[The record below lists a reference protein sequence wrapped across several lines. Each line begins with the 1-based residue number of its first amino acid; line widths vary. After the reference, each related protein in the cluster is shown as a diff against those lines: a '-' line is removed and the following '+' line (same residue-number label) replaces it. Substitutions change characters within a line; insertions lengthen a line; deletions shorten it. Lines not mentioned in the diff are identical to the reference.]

1 MRYGSL
7 SIGATELFGAAV
19 LLVAAGSVTTETA
32 AQDSV
37 NLQGHLYIGG
47 KTLIDPPSNE
57 PKKTHAYIKIEGAA
71 ALQMYRTM
79 KAAEHDDECLGDGW
93 RTKIAGPLQCW
104 ISANRKE
111 ANCTFAV
118 DLVAGRLAFGSVC

>member
-1 MRYGSL
+1 MRYASL
-7 SIGATELFGAAV
+7 SIGAKQLFGVAA

-47 KTLIDPPSNE
+47 KTLVDPPPNE
-57 PKKTHAYIKIEGAA
+57 PKKTHAYIEIEGAA

-79 KAAEHDDECLGDGW
+79 KAAEHGDECRGASW
-93 RTKIAGPLQCW
+93 RTKSAGPLQCW

-118 DLVAGRLAFGSVC
+118 DLVAGRLALGSVC